1 LQVLVVLISFF
12 LGDLDFLLEL
22 GEGGGVGALILLEEL
37 KNFLDALGVELQA
50 DRVQVLGLVSPEL
63 NLGLGQRVVAVLK
76 GALGVLLQHVLY
88 LLLPVDNGR
97 CKI

>member
-1 LQVLVVLISFF
+1 MQGLQVRVGLLSFF

-50 DRVQVLGLVSPEL
+50 DRV
-63 NLGLGQRVVAVLK
+63 
-76 GALGVLLQHVLY
+76 
-88 LLLPVDNGR
+88 
-97 CKI
+97 